1 MEAQGT
7 DNGVVKLQPVL
18 RGKGSRQVIR
28 IINHSKKPLSFYL
41 KSPDGQLSA
50 NGVSWRPH
58 SSPSS
63 MIKLLPKQS
72 ISAEI
77 LFRPTAACKEF
88 QLPLVADC
96 QIESVHGPQTVPVF
110 LCKISGKCFEA
121 ELRLRPP
128 SVAFGQVVVGS
139 WVSRDVLLSNIGE
152 LPMTFRFSNLDAYL
166 GLITISPS
174 QGTLQPQADLPV
186 TVTFRPTKVISQA
199 LHKARA
205 VDRKNSI
212 GQLPDP
218 FAQAVTR

>member
-1 MEAQGT
+1 MHDRCAFAVLTQIFLHQR
-7 DNGVVKLQPVL
+7 NCQQKRVRVIYFLYCILCVPLLQ
-18 RGKGSRQVIR
+18 
-28 IINHSKKPLSFYL
+28 
-41 KSPDGQLSA
+41 
-50 NGVSWRPH
+50 
-58 SSPSS
+58 
-63 MIKLLPKQS
+63 
-72 ISAEI
+72 
-77 LFRPTAACKEF
+77 
-88 QLPLVADC
+88 
-96 QIESVHGPQTVPVF
+96 
-110 LCKISGKCFEA
+110 
-121 ELRLRPP
+121 LRLRPP